1 MKTVRIRNT
10 AVATD
15 IVVCEIYHTNN
26 PAEGPSILMSS
37 SVSQSGQFTGDDLY
51 NGIEFQVPDEVSQ
64 FYVKN
69 IDRCINIGSGSLT
82 ESSTVVEYFTVYPGS
97 GGSISLQG
105 EVTTITSTSGTY
117 RQNFSVYPTLTLKS
131 IPSYPNV
138 FESWHTGTPFTNANK
153 VGSTYDLVLVS
164 GSNDS
169 ATNYYVKYQ

>member
-26 PAEGPSILMSS
+26 PALGPSILMSS

-69 IDRCINIGSGSLT
+69 IDRCVNIGSGSLT
-82 ESSTVVEYFTVYPGS
+82 ESSTVVEYITVHPGS
-97 GGSISLQG
+97 QGSITLLG
-105 EVTTITSTSGTY
+105 EVSTSTSTSGTY
-117 RQNFSVYPTLTLKS
+117 RQNYSVYPQLVLTS
-131 IPSYPNV
+131 VPTYPNV
-138 FESWHTGTPFTNANK
+138 FESWHTGTPMSGANK
-153 VGSTYDLVLVS
+153 VSDNAEIVLVS

>member
-97 GGSISLQG
+97 GERKSRRVLPSKSGKNSSRTRSRPLQ
-105 EVTTITSTSGTY
+105 
-117 RQNFSVYPTLTLKS
+117 R
-131 IPSYPNV
+131 
-138 FESWHTGTPFTNANK
+138 
-153 VGSTYDLVLVS
+153 
-164 GSNDS
+164 
-169 ATNYYVKYQ
+169 